1 MMSVGEQASDIKKII
16 FLSEKMLVEARQE
29 DWENVTKIESQRR
42 ELITSFFSQP
52 VHESNGQLAD
62 VIRVILEKDR
72 EIIKLGAGRREKLR
86 SALRKINRG
95 KTAVESYAIESYK
108 VAV

>member
-1 MMSVGEQASDIKKII
+1 MSVGKQATDIKKII
-16 FLSEKMLVEARQE
+16 VLSEKMLSQARKE

-42 ELITSFFSQP
+42 ELIAAFFSQP
-52 VHESNGQLAD
+52 VHERNGQLAD
-62 VIRVILEKDR
+62 VIRQILDKDR

-95 KTAVESYAIESYK
+95 KIAVESYK

>member
-1 MMSVGEQASDIKKII
+1 MMSVGEKTTDIQKII
-16 FLSEKMLVEARQE
+16 FLSEKMLSQARQE

-52 VHESNGQLAD
+52 VHERNGQLAD
-62 VIRVILEKDR
+62 VIRLILDKDR

-95 KTAVESYAIESYK
+95 KIAVDSYK

>member
-1 MMSVGEQASDIKKII
+1 MMSVGEQATDIQKII
-16 FLSEKMLVEARQE
+16 FLSEKMLSQAHKE

-42 ELITSFFSQP
+42 ELVASFFAQP
-52 VHESNGQLAD
+52 IHERNGQLSD
-62 VIRVILEKDR
+62 VIRLILDKDR
-72 EIIKLGAGRREKLR
+72 EIIRLGAGRRDKLR

-95 KTAVESYAIESYK
+95 KVAVESYK

>member
-1 MMSVGEQASDIKKII
+1 MSVGEQTTEIQKII
-16 FLSEKMLVEARQE
+16 FLSEKMLSQARKE
-29 DWENVTKIESQRR
+29 DWENVTQIESQRR
-42 ELITSFFSQP
+42 ELITEFFSQP
-52 VHESNGQLAD
+52 VHERNGQLTE
-62 VIRVILEKDR
+62 VIRLILDKDR

-95 KTAVESYAIESYK
+95 KIAVDSYK